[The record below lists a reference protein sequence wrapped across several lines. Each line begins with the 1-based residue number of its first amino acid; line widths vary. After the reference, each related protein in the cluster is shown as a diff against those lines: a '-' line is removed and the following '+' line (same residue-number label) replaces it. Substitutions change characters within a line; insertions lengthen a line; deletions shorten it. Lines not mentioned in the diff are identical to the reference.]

1 MSVAL
6 APAVRR
12 PRRLVIP
19 AVRRTPRETLRA
31 TLPFFLREAGTPA
44 AHGPVLLSFDGTGFL
59 DDFLAAAADPA
70 KLPKL
75 LPWRDWAEPPRG
87 VLNATGAALYPETLA
102 RDRPI
107 AIERD
112 LALDPNGDGVPPG
125 TPPWL
130 RKLYL
135 PLHTRFTFAAFD
147 AVCEAPGWPRV
158 GRGRVLAA
166 GVVVRRLRPD
176 PARLRWEDWISADGK
191 RGIWIELAEPLETA
205 GDPEVLS
212 SAAFSGLATEIR
224 ARLSLQD
231 NAPLP
236 AALDSAKLALLPPD
250 AAQGRAAEHATLFG
264 YLPVFSRAE
273 QAPDLAES
281 DPAKISLAL
290 KAKASATA
298 TALGARAGDI
308 AARVTPALRDLMAE
322 TVRPAAGGS
331 LDAAWNTIAVWTT
344 GSLIGTR
351 AQAEAALETVTQSFL
366 REAWRTLQPASHDG
380 NAIAGSVPAV
390 HGWLDAAETSL
401 RAVALGSGGIAA
413 FGSAWLASTYANRSS
428 AWRVI
433 LDARLRQGIAAMTGE
448 TPATAPAPL
457 PAFNQAQ
464 RDLML
469 GCALLRLRL
478 LRLSLA
484 ASLRRQMFDADADTA
499 SLARTRNPPPSGAP
513 LPVSTAGGLGQEIAA
528 AFGLEASRGT
538 DQPPPWPVLD
548 RRVPANAT
556 GDERAWRAH
565 NAALALEEAFA
576 DFEAAAAEAGPGFE
590 EEQDAALT
598 LRVSALAVAA
608 GMGAGTTA
616 ERQRWV
622 RAYGLEAREQPARGL
637 LAQPG
642 IAPSAAAL
650 TALGAAIGTRYDSQA
665 AALRIARAEARVPR
679 LRYDSESL
687 YAVQGWVRVAGRDAC
702 EREQILWTPLSEPF
716 SLAEP
721 TDVLGVKPA
730 TVQLP
735 DIPKLIRDIPR
746 IAKAKARP
754 YAGFAAPPNSGYVTG
769 EEPGDTER
777 AWGIGF
783 VCSFGI
789 PVITIVA
796 YILFSIIFSI
806 LIVLPGFAW
815 MLLLKFCLPIPVPKK
830 S

>member
-87 VLNATGAALYPETLA
+87 VLNATGEALYPETLA

-112 LALDPNGDGVPPG
+112 PALDPNGDGVPPG

-135 PLHTRFTFAAFD
+135 PLHTRFTFVAFD

-457 PAFNQAQ
+457 PAFNVAQ
-464 RDLML
+464 RDLSL
-469 GCALLRLRL
+469 QRGAARSDAGLR
-478 LRLSLA
+478 
-484 ASLRRQMFDADADTA
+484 
-499 SLARTRNPPPSGAP
+499 
-513 LPVSTAGGLGQEIAA
+513 
-528 AFGLEASRGT
+528 
-538 DQPPPWPVLD
+538 
-548 RRVPANAT
+548 
-556 GDERAWRAH
+556 
-565 NAALALEEAFA
+565 
-576 DFEAAAAEAGPGFE
+576 AAAAAAAAPLARRLAAPADVRRGRRHRLARADAQPAAERRAAARLHGGRARAGDRGCLRPRGVARNRPAATLARARPPRAGERHGRRARLARAQRGARAGGGLRGFRGRRRRSGPG
-590 EEQDAALT
+590 
-598 LRVSALAVAA
+598 LR
-608 GMGAGTTA
+608 GGAG
-616 ERQRWV
+616 R
-622 RAYGLEAREQPARGL
+622 GPHPARLG
-637 LAQPG
+637 ARRRRRHG
-642 IAPSAAAL
+642 RGHDGRAAAL
-650 TALGAAIGTRYDSQA
+650 GARLWPRG
-665 AALRIARAEARVPR
+665 ARAAGAR
-679 LRYDSESL
+679 
-687 YAVQGWVRVAGRDAC
+687 
-702 EREQILWTPLSEPF
+702 
-716 SLAEP
+716 
-721 TDVLGVKPA
+721 
-730 TVQLP
+730 
-735 DIPKLIRDIPR
+735 
-746 IAKAKARP
+746 
-754 YAGFAAPPNSGYVTG
+754 
-769 EEPGDTER
+769 
-777 AWGIGF
+777 
-783 VCSFGI
+783 
-789 PVITIVA
+789 
-796 YILFSIIFSI
+796 
-806 LIVLPGFAW
+806 
-815 MLLLKFCLPIPVPKK
+815 
-830 S
+830 